1 MAHAVAE
8 VPGAQAP
15 GPLASDIIETDVPA
29 RLDRLP
35 WSRFHVLV
43 IGVLGITWI
52 LDGLEVTL
60 VGSLSGVLTQSGLA
74 LTSAQIGLAASA
86 YLLGAV
92 SGALLFGFWA
102 DRFGRKRLFTVTVLV
117 YGAATAAT
125 GMSWNFWSF
134 ALCRFLTGAGIGG
147 EYSAINSAIHELI
160 PARHRG
166 WVDLAVNGSFWVG
179 AAVGAVGAL
188 FIGHVGLPTDV
199 GWRLLFLLGGVLALL
214 ITVLR
219 RHLPESPRWLM
230 THGRLPEAD
239 RVVTGIEQRVERET
253 GCGLLPVDTSIRL
266 RGSHRITLGEIART
280 LTQHYARRSVLGLTL
295 MASQAFLYNAIFFT
309 YGLILTDFYGV
320 PAGDIGWYI
329 LPFAAGNFLGP
340 LLLGSLFDRIGRKP
354 MIAATYAISGVLML
368 VTGLLFRAGAVDA
381 TTQTALW
388 TINFF
393 FASAAA
399 SSAYLTVSEGFPLE
413 LRALAIAIFYALGT
427 AVGGAIGPALFGA
440 LIASHS
446 RSEIMWG
453 YALGAVLMLGAAV
466 LEAWIGVA
474 AERKPLESVARPL
487 SCPD

>member
-1 MAHAVAE
+1 MAQAV
-8 VPGAQAP
+8 AQAP
-15 GPLASDIIETDVPA
+15 VTDIIETNVPA

-60 VGSLSGVLTQSGLA
+60 VGSLSGVLAQDSGLA
-74 LTSAQIGLAASA
+74 LTSTQVGLAATA

-102 DRFGRKRLFTVTVLV
+102 DRHGRRRLFTVTVLV
-117 YGAATAAT
+117 YGTATALT
-125 GMSWNFWSF
+125 GASWDFWSF

-179 AAVGAVGAL
+179 AAMGAGGAL
-188 FIGHVGLPTDV
+188 LVGQTTGLPTDV
-199 GWRLLFLLGGVLALL
+199 GWRLLFVTGGVLSLL
-214 ITVLR
+214 IVALR

-230 THGRLPEAD
+230 THGRLPEAE
-239 RVVTGIEQRVERET
+239 RVVAGIEQRVERET
-253 GCGLLPVDTSIRL
+253 GCRLLPVETMIRL
-266 RGSHRITLGEIART
+266 RGSHRVTLADIART
-280 LTQHYARRSVLGLTL
+280 LTRHYARRSVLGLVL

-309 YGLILTDFYGV
+309 YGLILTEFYGIP
-320 PAGDIGWYI
+320 PASIGWYI

-340 LLLGSLFDRIGRKP
+340 LLLGPLFDRVGRKP
-354 MIAATYAISGVLML
+354 MITATYAISGVLML
-368 VTGLLFRAGAVDA
+368 LTGLLFRLGLVDA

-388 TINFF
+388 TVNFF

-427 AVGGAIGPALFGA
+427 AIGGAIGPALFGM
-440 LIASHS
+440 LIASGS
-446 RSEIMWG
+446 RAEIMWG
-453 YALGAVLMLGAAV
+453 YALGAALMLGAAV
-466 LEAWIGVA
+466 VEGLIGVA

>member
-1 MAHAVAE
+1 MARAISEAA
-8 VPGAQAP
+8 GI
-15 GPLASDIIETDVPA
+15 DIVETNVPA

-43 IGVLGITWI
+43 IAVLGITWI

-60 VGSLSGVLTQSGLA
+60 VGSLSGVLAEDRSLA
-74 LTSAQIGLAASA
+74 LSPQQIGLAATA

-102 DRFGRKRLFTVTVLV
+102 DRYGRKRLFTVTVLV
-117 YGAATAAT
+117 YGVATAAT
-125 GMSWNFWSF
+125 GGAWDFWSF

-179 AAVGAVGAL
+179 AALGAAGAL
-188 FIGHVGLPTDV
+188 LVGQWAGLPTDL
-199 GWRLLFLLGGVLALL
+199 GWRLLFGLGGVLAVL
-214 ITVLR
+214 IVLLR

-230 THGRLPEAD
+230 THGRLPEAE
-239 RVVTGIEQRVERET
+239 RVVDGIERRVERET
-253 GCGLLPVDTSIRL
+253 GCALRPVDTAIRL
-266 RGSHRITLGEIART
+266 RDGHRVTIAEIART
-280 LTQHYARRSVLGLTL
+280 LTRHYAQRSVLGLAL
-295 MASQAFLYNAIFFT
+295 MTSQAFLYNAIFFT
-309 YGLILTDFYGV
+309 YGLILTQFYGI
-320 PAGDIGWYI
+320 PATSIGWYI

-340 LLLGSLFDRIGRKP
+340 LLLGPLFDHIGRKP
-354 MIAATYAISGVLML
+354 MITATYAISGVLML
-368 VTGLLFRAGAVDA
+368 ATGVLFRLGLVDA

-388 TINFF
+388 TVNFF

-399 SSAYLTVSEGFPLE
+399 SSDYLTVSEGFPLE

-427 AVGGAIGPALFGA
+427 AIGGAVGPALFGA
-440 LIASHS
+440 LIAGGA
-446 RSEIMWG
+446 RADIMWG
-453 YALGAVLMLGAAV
+453 YALGAALMLGAAAV
-466 LEAWIGVA
+466 EAAIGVA

-487 SCPD
+487 SCPE